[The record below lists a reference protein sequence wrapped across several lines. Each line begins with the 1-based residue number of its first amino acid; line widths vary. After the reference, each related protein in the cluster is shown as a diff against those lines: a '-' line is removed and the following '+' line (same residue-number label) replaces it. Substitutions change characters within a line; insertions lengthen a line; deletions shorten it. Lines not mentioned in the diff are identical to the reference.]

1 MTARTRGW
9 LLVLAGFVLL
19 IAAGI
24 AYVEP
29 NRLVLT
35 GTEAVAEVVE
45 SSTGDPASMTVRFT
59 TDDGETVEA
68 TTSRLYAL
76 PPAGAAVLIR
86 YDPDDPSDVADN
98 LYRESSPVSTGL
110 LVAAT
115 VSVGAAV
122 VTWRR
127 GKKQRGSPDKHR
139 R

>member
-35 GTEAVAEVVE
+35 GTQTMAEVVE
-45 SSTGDPASMTVRFT
+45 SSPGNPASMTVRFT
-59 TDDGETVEA
+59 TDDGQLVEA
-68 TTSRLYAL
+68 TTSRLYGL
-76 PPAGAAVLIR
+76 PPSGAAVRIR
-86 YDPDDPSDVADN
+86 YDPDDPSDVAAD
-98 LYRESSPVSTGL
+98 LYRDSSVLSTAL

-115 VSVGAAV
+115 VSVGAAA

-127 GKKQRGSPDKHR
+127 AKR
-139 R
+139 